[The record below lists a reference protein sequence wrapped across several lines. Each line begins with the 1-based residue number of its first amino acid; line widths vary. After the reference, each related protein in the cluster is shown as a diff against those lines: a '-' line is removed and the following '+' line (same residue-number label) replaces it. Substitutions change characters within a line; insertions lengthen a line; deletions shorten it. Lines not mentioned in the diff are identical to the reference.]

1 MIETLLIQLK
11 KGMVNI
17 VMYDVIKDNAFTN
30 DTFTNDT
37 FIYKI
42 KEIESFGDD
51 LVTAKMANDKYA
63 VIADMHLIYKDDAFY
78 YHIKINDEFSVEV
91 LPNTLKYIQMTRKR
105 VDVEYICVSVY
116 CSNQDLIDKVRLC
129 FDENSISRY

>member
-17 VMYDVIKDNAFTN
+17 VMYDVIKDN
-30 DTFTNDT
+30 TFTNDT

-51 LVTAKMANDKYA
+51 LVTAKMTNDKYA
-63 VIADMHLIYKDDAFY
+63 VIADMHLIYKDDTFF

-91 LPNTLKYIQMTRKR
+91 LPNTIKYIQMTRER

-129 FDENSISRY
+129 FDENSVSRY